1 MSPFIMEKSHP
12 CTETFCNLSCQ
23 ECLLCPSGFAANMA
37 VMTAVTSLAPG
48 TVKGQENVVAI
59 FSDALNHAS
68 IIDGARVAQ
77 RQSNAEVY
85 VYKHNDMAHLQ
96 LLLWVFLSFQHS
108 WPAPSGILCID
119 QSNGTCL
126 FDLGSELALC
136 LDWKRTGPNAHG
148 SGRWW
153 LQTGGFEAS
162 GPLHLESVFIWLFT
176 TSYYHPMHKTLHLL
190 MEERW
195 SLQGLKWHNID

>member
-1 MSPFIMEKSHP
+1 
-12 CTETFCNLSCQ
+12 
-23 ECLLCPSGFAANMA
+23 MA

-96 LLLWVFLSFQHS
+96 LLLSKCTRERKVVVTDSLFSMDGDFALLVELVALRQQHGFL
-108 WPAPSGILCID
+108 LVID
-119 QSNGTCL
+119 EVCNFYSP
-126 FDLGSELALC
+126 GS
-136 LDWKRTGPNAHG
+136 
-148 SGRWW
+148 
-153 LQTGGFEAS
+153 
-162 GPLHLESVFIWLFT
+162 
-176 TSYYHPMHKTLHLL
+176 
-190 MEERW
+190 
-195 SLQGLKWHNID
+195 HN